1 MLYPQN
7 IEYKLG
13 FNQIKDIIKENCNGA
28 LAQQLTEELTFSADF
43 EALNK
48 NHNQVFEFVD
58 IISNTKR
65 SFPSGNFIDIQ
76 QMISKL
82 SVTGAFI
89 YEEEWLNIRNSLRT
103 LIGCVQYLDHEEST
117 GYIHLKELIYD
128 LHLDRNLVK
137 NIDAVIDED
146 GKVKDNASP
155 MLKELRT
162 EMVQEQNKLR
172 KKLDQFLTNAQKN
185 GFSDEDMTI
194 TVRNSRLV
202 IPLKAEYKRKFK
214 GFVHDESATGQ
225 TVFFEPEEVLELNN
239 YIKELEYAEKREVT
253 RILTALSDQFKKHI
267 PDLSKGNLVL
277 GMIDFIRA
285 KAKLA
290 IDLGAENP
298 HKSKESEIK
307 WERAVHPL
315 LYLAHTK
322 LKKKTIPL
330 NIELSS
336 IHRILVISGPN
347 AGGKSVCLKTVG
359 LIQYMYQCGVPVPV
373 KKGSIMGLFKDMFV
387 DIGDEQSI
395 ENDLSTYSSHLKN
408 LNHFIKMGNKRSL
421 ILIDEFGTGT
431 DPQYGGSIAEAI
443 LEKLNENR
451 VFAVLNTHYSN
462 LKVLASQTE
471 GIVNGAMRYET
482 DLMEPLYELEI
493 GKPGSSFAL
502 EIAKKIGLPDDLIE
516 HAKSK
521 IGVDKVKTEV
531 LLIQLEQQ
539 KNALEKQ
546 KAEFKNKEQAL
557 SEALKQYDELSAYI
571 EKNKS
576 KLINEAKL
584 EAQILLKDTNKII
597 EKTIREIKEHK
608 ADKDITQNLRNQLD
622 DHKKTNLKI
631 KEREPVKEKT
641 EKKLDTSPIAVG
653 DYVKIKGQD
662 AVGEVLQM
670 RGADVEVQ
678 LGVIKTTI
686 KLNKLEKVS
695 RKDSDKSQ
703 RETTEK
709 PQKTFDIREKMLN
722 FRTDHDFRGMRAED
736 ALNMLERIMD
746 DAILLNAA
754 EFRIVHGKG
763 DGVLRSVLRSRLKQ
777 FKSVQSISDEHA
789 DHGGDGVTIVKMK

>member
-28 LAQQLTEELTFSADF
+28 LAHQLTEELTFSTDF

-48 NHNQVFEFVD
+48 SHNQVFEFVD
-58 IISNTKR
+58 IIGNTKR

-89 YEEEWLNIRNSLRT
+89 YEEEWMNIRNSLRT

-239 YIKELEYAEKREVT
+239 YIKELEYAEKREVI
-253 RILTALSDQFKKHI
+253 RILTALSDQFKKHT

-277 GMIDFIRA
+277 GIMDFIRA

-298 HKSKESEIK
+298 HKSMESEIK
-307 WERAVHPL
+307 WVCAVHPL

-330 NIELSS
+330 NIELSKT
-336 IHRILVISGPN
+336 HRILVISGPN

-359 LIQYMYQCGVPVPV
+359 LVQYMYQCGVPVPV

-443 LEKLNENR
+443 LEKLNDNK

-539 KNALEKQ
+539 KNSLEKQ

-584 EAQILLKDTNKII
+584 EAQNLLKDTNKII

-608 ADKDITQNLRNQLD
+608 ADKGITQNLRNQLD
-622 DHKKTNLKI
+622 DHKKTHLKI

-641 EKKLDTSPIAVG
+641 EKKLDTSPITVG
-653 DYVKIKGQD
+653 DYVKLKGQD

-670 RGADVEVQ
+670 RGSDVEVQ

-695 RKDSDKSQ
+695 RKDSEKSQ
-703 RETTEK
+703 RETSEK

-746 DAILLNAA
+746 DAILLNAT